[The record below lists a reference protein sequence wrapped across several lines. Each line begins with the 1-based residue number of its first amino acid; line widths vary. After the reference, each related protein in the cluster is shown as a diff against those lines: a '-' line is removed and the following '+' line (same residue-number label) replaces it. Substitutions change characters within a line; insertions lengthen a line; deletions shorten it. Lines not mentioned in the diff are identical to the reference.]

1 MSSFMAPSCKMRL
14 TRDRI
19 AHNYRRAKRFAGQ
32 AWNTTE
38 RVLSVADRAAGLAV
52 KGMTHLGHRVEPE
65 HRVKIGKGLVKYFET
80 RQKWK
85 ASRTLCRR
93 SVAPCKTTDSII
105 SINKYAFQQV

>member
-1 MSSFMAPSCKMRL
+1 MRL

-80 RQKWK
+80 RQKMEDVK
-85 ASRTLCRR
+85 DNVQRVGT
-93 SVAPCKTTDSII
+93 
-105 SINKYAFQQV
+105 AFRDAGFTF

>member
-1 MSSFMAPSCKMRL
+1 MRL

-38 RVLSVADRAAGLAV
+38 RVLSVADRAAGLAM
-52 KGMTHLGHRVEPE
+52 KGMSHLGHRVEPE

-80 RQKWK
+80 RQKLENVK
-85 ASRTLCRR
+85 DNAQRVGTAFRDASFT
-93 SVAPCKTTDSII
+93 
-105 SINKYAFQQV
+105 F